1 MLKRLMIIACLIFG
15 AQAQA
20 QFTIDEDTLYAY
32 GYAAKTNNG
41 FSDINAH
48 TIIRSK
54 SMGIDTFVWKRLNV
68 VKADPSWETAICD
81 INACKPPTTNQDT
94 CAFANVG
101 DTGVFSFHLYAK
113 DKAGD
118 GSMTVRIYNKRTPL
132 NFVDVVIFFEAWA
145 EGSVRSNLYQS
156 MKVFPNPVKSVLS
169 INNAMVQAG
178 TITVINAVGQTIHT
192 QAFNGQLELN
202 CQAFQAGV
210 YTIMIQSQAGN
221 TAYSFIKE

>member
-32 GYAAKTNNG
+32 GYAAKTNIG
-41 FSDINAH
+41 FSDISAH

-54 SMGIDTFVWKRLNV
+54 SMGIDTIVWKRLNV
-68 VKADPSWETAICD
+68 VKADPVWETAICD
-81 INACKPPTTNQDT
+81 INACKPPTTSQDT
-94 CAFANVG
+94 CAFASVG

-113 DKAGD
+113 DKAGN
-118 GSMTVRIYNKRTPL
+118 GSMTVRIYNKKTPL
-132 NFVDVVIFFEAWA
+132 NFVDVVIFFQAWA

-221 TAYSFIKE
+221 TAYSFVKE